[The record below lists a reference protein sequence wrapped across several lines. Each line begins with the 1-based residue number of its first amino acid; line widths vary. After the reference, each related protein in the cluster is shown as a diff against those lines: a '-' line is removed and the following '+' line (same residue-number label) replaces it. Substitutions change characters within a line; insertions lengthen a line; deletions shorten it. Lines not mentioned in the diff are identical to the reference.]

1 MTSETNMKSYVDNIL
16 RRNGVLSKQDS
27 VKKFIEDYR
36 KRKAFEFTDQHLK
49 LSSLLMAIE
58 SLSQALTQTIPSAQ
72 TMFANANIGS
82 ANAAIQYQHTH
93 EGEIVLSGQCPI
105 GQAFLQQASFIHE
118 FTTERDS
125 LALEV
130 YHYFFNYARSLECGT
145 EEDNEDMQLLAK
157 KLKFVIE
164 QTLVCG
170 EKTNTQAFLFRDK
183 EITGSENVYILT
195 PKPALKLAGPN
206 LYFVTPIGLSGLLSI
221 DKLYM
226 FPEIMGQVSLWVKE
240 VLTSHG
246 VYKERLQSGYKQL
259 LTEFDNIMML
269 YEEYPNSRYNNT
281 ENSYYTDV
289 FELAIENSVYT
300 SKSARLKLKPGKKKL
315 DILVYINGKTT
326 NLRYNY
332 GDNPSGEGLVY
343 VVTERNVFPE
353 EKEIPIPTD
362 ETILFNKNC
371 DLLDCLEFE
380 LNFITRMP
388 ELLKQLEVWKAD
400 KHSLLRAEHV
410 SQEAEREAREER
422 EAKARLRDT
431 DI

>member
-1 MTSETNMKSYVDNIL
+1 MCI
-16 RRNGVLSKQDS
+16 
-27 VKKFIEDYR
+27 
-36 KRKAFEFTDQHLK
+36 
-49 LSSLLMAIE
+49 
-58 SLSQALTQTIPSAQ
+58 
-72 TMFANANIGS
+72 
-82 ANAAIQYQHTH
+82 
-93 EGEIVLSGQCPI
+93 
-105 GQAFLQQASFIHE
+105 
-118 FTTERDS
+118 RD
-125 LALEV
+125 
-130 YHYFFNYARSLECGT
+130 R
-145 EEDNEDMQLLAK
+145 
-157 KLKFVIE
+157 
-164 QTLVCG
+164 
-170 EKTNTQAFLFRDK
+170 
-183 EITGSENVYILT
+183 
-195 PKPALKLAGPN
+195 
-206 LYFVTPIGLSGLLSI
+206 
-221 DKLYM
+221 
-226 FPEIMGQVSLWVKE
+226 
-240 VLTSHG
+240 
-246 VYKERLQSGYKQL
+246 
-259 LTEFDNIMML
+259 